1 MSKNYSVK
9 GKMRLKFEWKKFE
22 KKVAAKSP
30 EAARELALSKLGG
43 NHGIK
48 RFDIVVSSVDEIAVN
63 PQ

>member
-9 GKMRLKFEWKKFE
+9 GKMRLKFEWKSFE

-30 EAARELALSKLGG
+30 EAAKELALSKIGG

-48 RFDIVVSSVDEIAVN
+48 RFDIVISSVDEITVDA
-63 PQ
+63 Q